1 MSELLMF
8 IGLSIFMI
16 VLFVLLVI
24 GVILISPFVLLVI
37 VISLIILAINKIKD
51 IFSRKKE

>member
-16 VLFVLLVI
+16 VLFILFVI
-24 GVILISPFVLLVI
+24 GATVFLPFILLIVIFSSVI
-37 VISLIILAINKIKD
+37 VGFDKLKKR
-51 IFSRKKE
+51 FSRKQ

>member
-16 VLFVLLVI
+16 VLFILLAI
-24 GVILISPFVLLVI
+24 GVILISPFVECKYMNNY
-37 VISLIILAINKIKD
+37 SY
-51 IFSRKKE
+51 RK